1 MHICFICDEY
11 PPAPHGGSGSSY
23 RDLSEGLVAQ
33 GHQVT
38 VVGVY
43 KNPQWHGGKGVDE
56 TINGVRVVR
65 LPSSPS
71 WLRYK
76 LQTLS
81 DRLKIS
87 RWLKCE
93 HQKNPFDIIEAS
105 DYGGWLRFGGP
116 AGVPTIVRIRGSNYF
131 FDVELKRNGDPFEHK
146 IEEAALARADF
157 IGSVSRYASE
167 RTLDICKLSHRS
179 CTVIHNAVDMDL
191 FSPSP
196 GVSRERGLIVFV
208 NSINPKK
215 GIEQLI
221 DAMNVVCAKF
231 PEAKL
236 AVIGQDTQKPVDGIT
251 YVEKLKQRMKPE
263 FLDRVI
269 FTGRMDRYKGVLD
282 YLRRAHICCYP
293 SHMETFGIA
302 AIEAMSIGK
311 PTIFS
316 ETGPGPEVIE
326 HGVSGLLCNPHDAL
340 DLADKI
346 VAILSSDELAER
358 LGTNAR
364 CRVETL
370 FNKKHWVQRNVE
382 FYERCISSNSHE
394 NGRCGCK

>member
-11 PPAPHGGSGSSY
+11 PPAPHGGTGSSY
-23 RDLSEGLVAQ
+23 RDLSEGLVAH

-43 KNPQWHGGKGVDE
+43 KNPKWHGGKGVDE
-56 TINGVRVVR
+56 NIKGVRVVR
-65 LPSSPS
+65 LPNSPS

-81 DRLKIS
+81 DRLKIT
-87 RWLKCE
+87 RWLKRE
-93 HQKNPFDIIEAS
+93 HAKTPFHIIEGS

-116 AGVPTIVRIRGSNYF
+116 EGVPTVVRIRGSNYF
-131 FDVELKRNGDPFEHK
+131 FDVELKRKGNPFEHK
-146 IEEAALARADF
+146 IEETALARASF
-157 IGSVSRYASE
+157 IGSVSGYAAE
-167 RTLDICKLSHRS
+167 KTLDICKLSKRP

-196 GVSRERGLIVFV
+196 AVQRERGLVVFV

-231 PEAKL
+231 ADAKL
-236 AVIGQDTQKPVDGIT
+236 VVIGQDTQKPVDGTT
-251 YVEKLKQRMKPE
+251 YVEKLKQRIKPQ
-263 FLDRVI
+263 FADRLV

-282 YLRRAHICCYP
+282 YLRRAHVCCYP

-316 ETGPGPEVIE
+316 KTGPGPEVIE
-326 HGVSGLLCNPHDAL
+326 HGVSGLLCDPYDAS

-346 VAILSSDELAER
+346 ATILSNDELADR

-364 CRVETL
+364 ERVEKL
-370 FNKKHWVQRNVE
+370 FNKRTWVQRNVD
-382 FYERCISSNSHE
+382 FYERCISSKHKECGN
-394 NGRCGCK
+394 CGCH